1 MGLEIYWT
9 DFAKKELKDIFDY
22 HKEKVSL
29 RIARQVV
36 TAIVE
41 ETEKL
46 VHFPDKGQMEELLK
60 ERSQEFRYIVS
71 TNYKIIYWINIQE
84 NRIEI
89 NDVFDT
95 RQNPIKLERNQ

>member
-29 RIARQVV
+29 RIARQIV
-36 TAIVE
+36 TVIVE

-46 VHFPDKGQMEELLK
+46 VHFPKKGQMEELLK
-60 ERSQEFRYIVS
+60 ERSQEFRYIIT
-71 TNYKIIYWINIQE
+71 TNYKIIYRINIQE